1 MSHSN
6 LISELEKNS
15 FGLSA
20 RDRDSIYSILKKY
33 KDITS
38 VILFGSRAKGTF
50 KKGSDIDL
58 AIFTESLSEEIIL
71 KLKEDFEESSLPYRV
86 DIVHYPTLTHQEL
99 KSHIDRVGVPFY
111 KTI

>member
-1 MSHSN
+1 MSYSN

-58 AIFTESLSEEIIL
+58 AIFTESVSEEIIL

-99 KSHIDRVGVPFY
+99 KNHIDRVGVSFY